1 MDAFQGLSDRPLVTC
16 VVPAFNAEMY
26 LEEALSSIEAQT
38 HRPLE
43 IVLVDDGSMD
53 GTADLAERHA
63 SLVRVVR
70 QTTAGPAAARNRGIR
85 ESRGEFVAFLD
96 PDDLWEPGK
105 LARQLQRFVERPEL
119 QCSVTYARAFWD
131 EDSSR
136 EASYYDG
143 HPRLGPVPGYA
154 TTTLLAR
161 REDLRHGR
169 ASRRVALVHGC
180 GRLVPSRP
188 RARRCHRDAA
198 GGSRALHRLHAS
210 NLTRRAPDA
219 SENEFLDLVKGH
231 LDRSRAAGRS

>member
-1 MDAFQGLSDRPLVTC
+1 M
-16 VVPAFNAEMY
+16 
-26 LEEALSSIEAQT
+26 
-38 HRPLE
+38 
-43 IVLVDDGSMD
+43 
-53 GTADLAERHA
+53 TARWTAPRILAERHA

-161 REDLRHGR
+161 REVFDTVGPLDESLWY
-169 ASRRVALVHGC
+169 ADAADWFV
-180 GRLVPSRP
+180 
-188 RARRCHRDAA
+188 RARER
-198 GGSRALHRLHAS
+198 GVVIEMLPEVLTLHRLHAS

-219 SENEFLDLVKGH
+219 SENEFLDLVKRH